1 MKARDFNSY
10 AMPYVNN
17 LWVANVLNM
26 QLNPK
31 KGPDIIDKDKVVEVK
46 FNLIYQSKPNYISWR
61 VLEHQLAYNNG
72 KQAFW
77 ALGTYQLN
85 RPVKKIKTK
94 NPILLEAMVTERELY
109 LIDWNW
115 MLQFQCYIQRGKT
128 ETSEWCNHL
137 RFPKFSMLPKTIA
150 TYQVPKGLV
159 HITEGVPIEKFQIAD
174 NNIPF

>member
-1 MKARDFNSY
+1 MKARDINSY

-26 QLNPK
+26 QLNPR
-31 KGPDIIDKDKVVEVK
+31 KGPDIIDEDKIVEAK
-46 FNLIYQSKPNYISWR
+46 FNLIYQDKPNYISWR

-77 ALGTYQLN
+77 ALGIYQLD

-109 LIDWNW
+109 LVDWNW
-115 MLQFQCYIQRGKT
+115 MLQFPCYHQTGKT
-128 ETSEWCNHL
+128 EKSQWSNYL
-137 RFPKFSMLPKTIA
+137 RFPKHDKLPRVTA

-159 HITEGVPIEKFQIAD
+159 HLTEGVPIGRFQIVD
-174 NNIPF
+174 NTAPF